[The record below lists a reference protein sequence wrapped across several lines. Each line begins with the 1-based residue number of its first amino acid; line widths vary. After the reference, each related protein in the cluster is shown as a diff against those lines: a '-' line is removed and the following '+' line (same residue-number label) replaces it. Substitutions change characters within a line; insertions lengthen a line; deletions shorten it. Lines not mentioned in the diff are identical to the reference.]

1 MHKPPVFF
9 TLKDMT
15 VFAEHAPEQLYEPI
29 VEILE
34 RFPGGLSEHELL
46 RALTDEGFLGFNPE
60 LLSEDLALFQTHFF
74 LFHVL
79 YRLRDTLLQQG
90 RYELEIFCLEIRL
103 WPYRP
108 DELQSEGLVEADPLR
123 EYYLDLKNLHE
134 IDAAEV
140 RKLLSGFFG
149 RLEAYEQRRDAY
161 KVLGLEEGASLQ
173 VVRRKYRVLAKKH
186 HPDRGGDSEKF
197 QEVEHAMKLL
207 SRLY

>member
-1 MHKPPVFF
+1 
-9 TLKDMT
+9 MT
-15 VFAEHAPEQLYEPI
+15 VFAEHTPEQLYEPM

-34 RFPGGLSEHELL
+34 KHPGGLSEHELL
-46 RALTDEGFLGFNPE
+46 RALTDEGFIGFNPE
-60 LLSEDLALFQTHFF
+60 LLSDDLALFQTHFF

-79 YRLRDTLLQQG
+79 YRLRDMLFQQG

-123 EYYLDLKNLHE
+123 EYYLDLNNLHE

-140 RKLLSGFFG
+140 RRLLTGFFG

-173 VVRRKYRVLAKKH
+173 VVRRRYRVLAKKH

-197 QEVEHAMKLL
+197 QEVEHAMQLL